1 MAIVKMSKF
10 TLLAF
15 NSQKEILLEN
25 LQKFEGVQF
34 INLQEKVTEE
44 LDFLKEASEHK
55 KASEIDG
62 ELAKVKF
69 SLEFMNKFIE
79 REKGFKAIKKGKKN
93 LKYDEVKEFSERND
107 WVATYE
113 ALKKYDSRLNEL
125 KNEAGRLQGEIETL
139 TPWIKLDASFDDLKS
154 IHSSDYFLGS
164 INKKLMEEFL
174 EKFNNEIEASY
185 IEKLDEVK
193 DEINLLVIFHK
204 TFSEQSNNILK
215 EYGLNKV
222 DLKYSGKPKD
232 IIRDYKE
239 KIEKYQKEELEI
251 IEEVKKYKDKIE
263 ELEIVFEYYKME
275 ENKARAG
282 ENFLKTDKVL
292 LIEGWTP
299 EDKKSELQDIL
310 KQCCGDE
317 YFIEFMEPSA
327 EDVDNVPIL
336 LKNNKLAEP
345 YEAVTAMYSLPHY
358 DEVDPT
364 PILAPFFFV
373 FFGMMLSD
381 AGYGLVMFI
390 ASSLAL
396 KLLPLDKPVQ
406 KFMRL
411 FKSISISTMAWGIIY
426 GSYFGDAPSLF
437 IPGGIKPLWLDPSLE
452 PMTVLMVAGIMGI
465 IHLYT
470 GLGVKAY
477 ELIHSG
483 KALDALFDVG
493 FWYATITGV
502 LLLLAGPAVGIP
514 SLAVV
519 GKYMAI
525 IGAVGLVATQGR
537 SNKGIV
543 GKIAGGLF
551 GLYGITG
558 YLGDILS
565 YSRLLALGLATGLI
579 GSSFNLMIKLL
590 GKGVFAW
597 IFGILIFF
605 GGHIFNLAINVLGAY
620 VHACRLQYLEF
631 FGKFYNGGGRQFTP
645 FKTKN
650 EYVNII
656 KD

>member
-15 NSQKEILLEN
+15 DSQKEILLEN

-34 INLQEKVTEE
+34 INLQEKAVDE
-44 LDFLKEASEHK
+44 LEFLREASDHK
-55 KASEIDG
+55 KASEIEG

-69 SLEFMNKFIE
+69 SLEFMNRFIE

-93 LKYDEVKEFSERND
+93 LKYDEVKEFSENSN
-107 WVATYE
+107 WISTYE
-113 ALKKYDSRLNEL
+113 ILKKYDTKLNEL
-125 KNEAGRLQGEIETL
+125 KNEISRLQGDIEVIS
-139 TPWIKLDASFDDLKS
+139 PWIKLDASFDDLKN
-154 IHSSDYFLGS
+154 IRSSNYFLGS
-164 INKKLMEEFL
+164 INKNLMDEFL
-174 EKFNNEIEASY
+174 EKFNNEIEDSY
-185 IEKLDEVK
+185 IEKIDEVK

-204 TFSEQSNNILK
+204 TFEEEAGNILSQ
-215 EYGLNKV
+215 YGFNKV

-232 IIRDYKE
+232 IIEDFNE
-239 KIEKYQKEELEI
+239 KIEKYKKEELDIIDEI
-251 IEEVKKYKDKIE
+251 KKYKDKIE
-263 ELEIVFEYYKME
+263 ELEIVYEYYKLE
-275 ENKARAG
+275 ENKARVG

-292 LIEGWTP
+292 LFQGWTP
-299 EDKKSELQDIL
+299 EEKKSELEHIL
-310 KQCCGDE
+310 KECCGDY
-317 YFIEFMEPSA
+317 YFIEFMKPS
-327 EDVDNVPIL
+327 EEDNVPIL
-336 LKNNKLAEP
+336 LKNNKFAEP
-345 YEAVTAMYSLPHY
+345 YEAITAMYSLPQY
-358 DEVDPT
+358 NEVDPT

-381 AGYGLVMFI
+381 AGYGFVMLI
-390 ASSLAL
+390 ASILSL
-396 KLLPLDKPVQ
+396 KLLPLDKSVQ
-406 KFMRL
+406 KFMKL
-411 FKSISISTMAWGIIY
+411 FRSISISTIAWGIIY
-426 GSYFGDAPSLF
+426 GSYFGDAPKLF
-437 IPGGIKPLWLDPSLE
+437 FPAGIKPLWLDPSLD
-452 PMTVLMVAGIMGI
+452 PMSVLIVCVIMGV

-477 ELIHSG
+477 GLIQSG

-493 FWYATITGV
+493 FWYLTLTGAMFI
-502 LLLLAGPAVGIP
+502 LAGPAVGFP
-514 SLAVV
+514 SLALV

-525 IGAVGLVATQGR
+525 IGALGLVATQGR
-537 SNKGIV
+537 GNKGLV

-590 GKGVFAW
+590 GNGIFAW
-597 IFGILIFF
+597 VLGIIIFL

-645 FKTKN
+645 FKSNNK
-650 EYVNII
+650 YVNII